1 MCGFS
6 GYFSPS
12 SDRSLPSRLEWL
24 KNSELKIK
32 HRGPDA
38 NGQFVAEHF
47 GVCHCRLAII
57 DLTSKSNQ
65 PLNEEEFTLVFN
77 GEIYNFRE
85 LAETEGWGDCEGSD
99 TKFLMKWLRKYKTS
113 RLKDLRG
120 MFAFAFS
127 NQGTNEMIL
136 ARDQFGQ
143 KPLFYGFAPDGV
155 LYFSSIVS
163 NLKDALGEGLSETE
177 ARHYKHFQFL
187 MPGKTLYRNISE
199 VRPGEVLII
208 AEGNLTS
215 SFFWI
220 PSSTCAN
227 NPNSGELKYLLGQAV
242 GRAFVADVDLGLT
255 LSGGLDS
262 SLISGIASLELGL
275 NFKCFTGRY
284 LDSPTLDES
293 HFAATQAKHI
303 NKELEVID
311 ISAQDFDNAF
321 LETMSSLEIPMAGP
335 GAVGQFIVARTI
347 SRSFK
352 VSISGQG
359 GDELFAG
366 YARYFINDPGFK
378 SGNFMKSHSGI
389 LNDIALLP
397 HSDNIELYLST
408 LYRGKKPNSEIESRS
423 LERSF
428 SEFKSYLKELIPNHE
443 QLDFITLATLIDQI
457 LFLPTLLRVEDTVT
471 MFHGLEGRSPFL
483 DVDLANYVN
492 DIPGG
497 LRISGGPKSILKNL
511 YPDKVH
517 PVVMGR
523 KDKMGFPVP
532 LEKWLASGSL
542 PIIENFLETKSVSVS
557 SQREIWGEA
566 CKNWFTSQISR

>member
-1 MCGFS
+1 VCGFS
-6 GYFSPS
+6 GYFYPY
-12 SDRSLPSRLEWL
+12 SDGSLPPKLEWL
-24 KNSELKIK
+24 KNSDIKIK

-85 LAETEGWGDCEGSD
+85 LAEKEGWGDCEGSD

-113 RLKDLRG
+113 RLKELRG

-127 NQGTNEMIL
+127 NQRTNEMIL

-155 LYFSSIVS
+155 LYFSSVVS
-163 NLKDALGEGLSETE
+163 NLKDALGEDLSETE
-177 ARHYKHFQFL
+177 ARHYEHFQFL
-187 MPGKTLYRNISE
+187 MPGNTLYKNIYE

-208 AEGNLTS
+208 TEGNLAR

-220 PSSTCAN
+220 PSSTCTKD
-227 NPNSGELKYLLGQAV
+227 PNSSELKYLLRQAV

-284 LDSPTLDES
+284 IDSPALDES
-293 HFAATQAKHI
+293 RFAAAQARHI
-303 NKELEVID
+303 SKEIEVID
-311 ISAQDFDNAF
+311 ISAADFDNAF

-335 GAVGQFIVARTI
+335 GSVGQFIVARTI
-347 SRSFK
+347 SKSFK

-366 YARYFINDPGFK
+366 YARYFINDPNFR

-389 LNDIALLP
+389 LNDISLLP

-408 LYRGKKPNSEIESRS
+408 LYRGKKPNSEIENRS
-423 LERSF
+423 LETSF
-428 SEFKSYLKELIPNHE
+428 FEFKSYLKELIPNHE

-532 LEKWLASGSL
+532 LEKWLAMGSL
-542 PIIENFLETKSVSVS
+542 PIIENFLEPKPASVS

-566 CKNWFTSQISR
+566 CKNWFNSQISR